1 MTVYLDLS
9 GRGQSLPS
17 AVARPSIPPV
27 VISLCAPGSDGMGG
41 ERRNEGTAHGLL
53 GEGEAREA
61 IYRIYRRV
69 SSQLWTD
76 AVGEWSDRRR
86 SCRGGDSGSHRITP
100 PTGFDELSH
109 CLRKRK
115 RDLGDRRQETR
126 RRATR
131 TRKVF
136 RCATQLTRR
145 KPHVSLPNCELV
157 HLLFWLWLGRHMRN
171 ERPS

>member
-1 MTVYLDLS
+1 MYLDLS

-17 AVARPSIPPV
+17 AVVRPSIPPV
-27 VISLCAPGSDGMGG
+27 VISLCAPGSDGMEG
-41 ERRNEGTAHGLL
+41 ERRSEGTAHGLL

-109 CLRKRK
+109 CLRIRK
-115 RDLGDRRQETR
+115 RDLGDRRQEDVQQDR
-126 RRATR
+126 
-131 TRKVF
+131 
-136 RCATQLTRR
+136 
-145 KPHVSLPNCELV
+145 
-157 HLLFWLWLGRHMRN
+157 
-171 ERPS
+171 ERSSVVLHN